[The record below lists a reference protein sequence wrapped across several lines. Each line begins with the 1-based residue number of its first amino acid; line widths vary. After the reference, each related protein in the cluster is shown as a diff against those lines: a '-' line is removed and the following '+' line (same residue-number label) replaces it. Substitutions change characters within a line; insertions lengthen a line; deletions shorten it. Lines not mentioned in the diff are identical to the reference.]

1 MTNEQTNLKALSEQL
16 LQLANDEGT
25 AQIHDVA
32 IQIAA
37 VTDKM
42 RNAVIE
48 ECAKIA
54 DDEQARA
61 AERQKIETE
70 KNGNIIYGLPGILA
84 ALIATRIRQLKYAL
98 PQPAQ
103 SPAVTNEG
111 AISVNGAVSVSAE
124 KCQFDET
131 FWRAVALRRF
141 GPIPPGADENA
152 RLIAGYH
159 YAFIEGAKAALATPS
174 LPQAPAVTNDAVEL
188 ISCPFCG
195 SEDIDAEFW
204 ASAQYY
210 GPGCNECGATA
221 ETPEKW
227 NVRVPTKSA
236 PPILTP
242 HTSGERPLSSDA
254 AVGGADTVS
263 ESTLSFPP
271 AESSEPQAPAVTK
284 ESES

>member
-103 SPAVTNEG
+103 
-111 AISVNGAVSVSAE
+111 
-124 KCQFDET
+124 
-131 FWRAVALRRF
+131 
-141 GPIPPGADENA
+141 
-152 RLIAGYH
+152 
-159 YAFIEGAKAALATPS
+159 
-174 LPQAPAVTNDAVEL
+174 
-188 ISCPFCG
+188 
-195 SEDIDAEFW
+195 
-204 ASAQYY
+204 
-210 GPGCNECGATA
+210 
-221 ETPEKW
+221 
-227 NVRVPTKSA
+227 
-236 PPILTP
+236 
-242 HTSGERPLSSDA
+242 
-254 AVGGADTVS
+254 
-263 ESTLSFPP
+263 
-271 AESSEPQAPAVTK
+271 APAVTK
-284 ESES
+284 LGLSFVQAMDIAEDGLRRWREKDHNKKWWRVIDGTPIFW